1 MKRYLVSVVAILCIG
16 IIGCQ
21 EKGSAQK
28 AGERADEIVDN
39 IKKGDDPLKKKGPME
54 KMGDSVDDAVK
65 GVGDNK

>member
-1 MKRYLVSVVAILCIG
+1 MKSYLICALAILLISFV
-16 IIGCQ
+16 GCQ

-54 KMGDSVDDAVK
+54 KVGDSIDDAVK
-65 GVGDNK
+65 SKDSN